1 MAQNNVSNEFPA
13 NDEMPVTFPEFNEGG
28 ESANRRRAIP
38 WCDVPM
44 YVYFKV
50 LNTRKVAKWNKSM
63 ATILT
68 LQRRGGST
76 FETWATS
83 LIEKDID
90 EQMAEADK
98 AGKCLF
104 IKSLDKKTS
113 KSGREYWNFVF
124 FVNNYNGFIFY

>member
-13 NDEMPVTFPEFNEGG
+13 DDEMPAEFNEGG
-28 ESANRRRAIP
+28 ESVNRRRAIP
-38 WCDVPM
+38 WCDVPK

-50 LNTRKVAKWNKSM
+50 FNTRKVAKRNKSM

-68 LQRRGGST
+68 LQRRDGST

-83 LIEKDID
+83 LMEKDID
-90 EQMAEADK
+90 EQLTEADK

-104 IKSLDKKTS
+104 LKSLDKKTS

-124 FVNNYNGFIFY
+124 FCK